1 MGRTIRL
8 PEGVI
13 TGLDSFEKVWPR
25 DLRGA
30 RAGLLVH
37 PASVNG
43 RLQHAADVFMRS
55 KKCELKA
62 FFGPQHGI
70 RGETQDNMI
79 EWEGFTDRKTGLPV
93 YSLYGKTRQPEP
105 AMLNDIDL
113 IVIDMQD
120 VGARY
125 YTFIWTMA
133 LVMKAC
139 EAEGKKAVVLD
150 RPNPIGG
157 RLVEGPVLRQQFR
170 SFVGLHPLPARHGMT
185 IGEIS
190 LYLRDSFYPLLDLH
204 VMPMKGWKREMWFED
219 TGLPWVLPS
228 PNMPTADTA
237 AVYPGMCLLEGTNI
251 SEGRGTT
258 RPFEIFGAPFV
269 DPDLFVRQINKLKL
283 GGVIFR
289 PLSFLPTFQKH
300 AGSLCGGAQIHV
312 TNRKTF
318 RPFKTAVAVIRV
330 LSELYPDHFSWKK
343 PPYEYE
349 EVLPPID
356 ILAGTDRL
364 RRDIQKGVSLKTMED
379 RWAEESA
386 EFDHKVRKKYLLYR

>member
-1 MGRTIRL
+1 M
-8 PEGVI
+8 PERVK
-13 TGLDSFEKVWPR
+13 TGLDIVEKAWPR

-37 PASVNG
+37 PASVSS
-43 RLQHAADVFMRS
+43 RLEHASDVLMRS

-79 EWEGFTDRKTGLPV
+79 EWEGFADRKTGLPV
-93 YSLYGKTRQPEP
+93 YSLYGKTRRPEP
-105 AMLNDIDL
+105 AMLRGMDL
-113 IVIDMQD
+113 VIIDMQD

-139 EAEGKKAVVLD
+139 RAEGKKVVVLD

-157 RLVEGPVLRQQFR
+157 RLIEGPVLRPGFE

-190 LYLRDSFYPLLDLH
+190 LYLKESFPGLDLR
-204 VMPMKGWKREMWFED
+204 VIPMEGWKRKMWFED

-228 PNMPTADTA
+228 PNMPAVDTA
-237 AVYPGMCLLEGTNI
+237 AVYPGMCLLEATNL

-269 DPDLFVRQINKLKL
+269 DPDLFVRRIMEFRLKGAFL
-283 GGVIFR
+283 R
-289 PLSFLPTFQKH
+289 PLFFLPTFLKH
-300 AGSLCGGAQIHV
+300 AGNLCGGAQIHV
-312 TNRKTF
+312 SNRETF
-318 RPFKTAVAVIRV
+318 RPFKTAVAIMKV
-330 LSELYPDHFSWKK
+330 LFELYPDRFSWKK

-349 EVLPPID
+349 EVLLPID

-364 RRDIQKGVSLKTMED
+364 RMDIEGGAALKSMEEG
-379 RWAEESA
+379 WAEEA
-386 EFDHKVRKKYLLYR
+386 GEFDRTVRKNYLLYR